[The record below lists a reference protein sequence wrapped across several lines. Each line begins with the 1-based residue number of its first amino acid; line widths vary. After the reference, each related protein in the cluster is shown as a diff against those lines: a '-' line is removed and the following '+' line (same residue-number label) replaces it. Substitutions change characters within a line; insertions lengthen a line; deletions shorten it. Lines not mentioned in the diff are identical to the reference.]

1 MFEVIKPKPLMDPR
15 KIQAELVK
23 VMEDTVQ
30 DGITF
35 MREYPPQTLTKTGY
49 VRTGTLMRSWS
60 KDVKVSTDRIEGT
73 IGSNG
78 GMAPYNLYVEG
89 PEQTHMMASAGW
101 QNVEMLVKLVETK
114 LKARLDKVF
123 K

>member
-15 KIQAELVK
+15 KIQTELVK

-30 DGITF
+30 DGVTF

-49 VRTGTLMRSWS
+49 VRTMILQKSWW
-60 KDVKVSTDRIEGT
+60 KKVYVLSDRIEG
-73 IGSNG
+73 IIASSGP
-78 GMAPYNLYVEG
+78 PYNKYVQG
-89 PEQTHMMASAGW
+89 PEDTQSSMMAGAGW
-101 QNVEMLVKLVETK
+101 QNEEKLIARIAPAF
-114 LKARLDKVF
+114 KARLDKVF